1 MRYAAL
7 LPLLASAALLLAS
20 CGDSSSSSD
29 DHLSSS
35 GDASSSGSG
44 DGANPSV
51 AIAPWPGTAVAAYT
65 LIADD
70 FCGGLAGQAH
80 ADTMMANRGMGM
92 AFGAMVAS
100 CSDGDWA
107 LARERIGRG
116 HEIINHSW
124 SHMCATT
131 VERCGSGPTY
141 GPELFEQE
149 FGQSTQGIEQNAGV
163 RPTFFIF
170 PYDESTD
177 TARAYLKGL
186 GYLGARAG
194 EKLKLNG
201 DVFDP
206 FRPNFDVNWPEGQ
219 KEGMQQWGFVTGLT
233 DALIAQGHGWGIRE
247 IHGVNDGWG
256 PIALDSMRAHADELK
271 RLVDAGKLWVAPPS
285 EVIRYHD
292 QREHRRG
299 DRAGGRHDRLSRP
312 RLPGRDRHGL
322 PDRPD
327 GRAARRAL
335 RRASAHA
342 GRHGPPAEG
351 RGRGR
356 GTGRQE
362 RHDPEGDPRLRHP
375 RRRPRARGVRDVGPG
390 PPVARLGALRHA
402 ARGVHARRRTDDD
415 PRNVPLLRE
424 LGRGASRGAGPTAAR
439 APARQRISRSRTS
452 IPEPFRASAIFPTS
466 VSPKW

>member
-1 MRYAAL
+1 MKKTTLPLFFAL
-7 LPLLASAALLLAS
+7 LAFVGCDGGSGGPSP
-20 CGDSSSSSD
+20 SSGEGGSSF
-29 DHLSSS
+29 LSSS
-35 GDASSSGSG
+35 GEGSSGSG
-44 DGANPSV
+44 SEEPRVS
-51 AIAPWPGTAVAAYT
+51 IAPWPGTAVAAYT

-131 VERCGSGPTY
+131 VESCGSGPTY
-141 GPELFEQE
+141 GPELFAQE
-149 FGQSTQGIEQNAGV
+149 YGQSTDGIEQNAGV

-194 EKLKLNG
+194 TKMLLND

-206 FRPNFDVNWPEGQ
+206 FTPNFDVNWPEGQ
-219 KEGMQQWGFVTGLT
+219 KSGRQRWGFVSGMT
-233 DALIAQGHGWGIRE
+233 DALLEQGHGWGIRE

-271 RLVDAGKLWVAPPS
+271 RLVDAGRLWVAPPS
-285 EVIRYHD
+285 EVVKYHD
-292 QREHRRG
+292 QREHYAATIVEAADTTVHPDLDSLVEIDAVYRVDLTG
-299 DRAGGRHDRLSRP
+299 DPLDARYDGRPLTLVVTGIRLKGEAAVAEQGGRSVTIRKRERL
-312 RLPGRDRHGL
+312 LPGAVDTLQRETGL
-322 PDRPD
+322 SSASWGGISPASSASAADSTFDAD
-327 GRAARRAL
+327 GAL
-335 RRASAHA
+335 LRASSL
-342 GRHGPPAEG
+342 GWEPEDTLRVEFTPGDGPMTI
-351 RGRGR
+351 R
-356 GTGRQE
+356 GTF
-362 RHDPEGDPRLRHP
+362 LYY
-375 RRRPRARGVRDVGPG
+375 A
-390 PPVARLGALRHA
+390 
-402 ARGVHARRRTDDD
+402 
-415 PRNVPLLRE
+415 N
-424 LGRGASRGAGPTAAR
+424 
-439 APARQRISRSRTS
+439 
-452 IPEPFRASAIFPTS
+452 
-466 VSPKW
+466 

>member
-1 MRYAAL
+1 MKKTTLPLFFAL
-7 LPLLASAALLLAS
+7 LAFVGCDGGSGGPSP
-20 CGDSSSSSD
+20 SSS

-35 GDASSSGSG
+35 GEGGSGSLSSSGEGGSG
-44 DGANPSV
+44 NAGPHVS
-51 AIAPWPGTAVAAYT
+51 IAPWPGTAVAAYT

-124 SHMCATT
+124 SHKCATT
-131 VERCGSGPTY
+131 EERCGSGPTY
-141 GPELFEQE
+141 GPELFAQE
-149 FGQSTQGIEQNAGV
+149 YGQSTDGIEQNAGV

-194 EKLKLNG
+194 TKMLLND

-219 KEGMQQWGFVTGLT
+219 KEGRQRWGFVSGLT
-233 DALIAQGHGWGIRE
+233 DALIAQGGGWGIRE
-247 IHGVNDGWG
+247 IHGVDDGWG

-271 RLVDAGKLWVAPPS
+271 RLVDAGLLWVAPPS
-285 EVIRYHD
+285 EVVKYHD
-292 QREHRRG
+292 QRNHYGVEIAEVDDG
-299 DRAGGRHDRLSRP
+299 NGRSYRIDLTGEPLDSRY
-312 RLPGRDRHGL
+312 
-322 PDRPD
+322 D
-327 GRAARRAL
+327 GRPLTLVVTGLRLDGDAALAEQD
-335 RRASAHA
+335 
-342 GRHGPPAEG
+342 GRNDMLSVSDTMRVEFAP
-351 RGRGR
+351 
-356 GTGRQE
+356 
-362 RHDPEGDPRLRHP
+362 
-375 RRRPRARGVRDVGPG
+375 
-390 PPVARLGALRHA
+390 
-402 ARGVHARRRTDDD
+402 
-415 PRNVPLLRE
+415 
-424 LGRGASRGAGPTAAR
+424 GAGPMEIRVLHFMQAAP
-439 APARQRISRSRTS
+439 PAQPR
-452 IPEPFRASAIFPTS
+452 
-466 VSPKW
+466 

>member
-1 MRYAAL
+1 MKKTAFPLLFAL
-7 LPLLASAALLLAS
+7 LAFVGCDGGSGGP
-20 CGDSSSSSD
+20 SSSD
-29 DHLSSS
+29 GSSS
-35 GDASSSGSG
+35 GGGSF

-141 GPELFEQE
+141 GPELFAQE
-149 FGQSTQGIEQNAGV
+149 YGQSTQGIEQNAGV

-194 EKLKLNG
+194 EKLKLND

-219 KEGMQQWGFVTGLT
+219 KAGMQQWGFVTGLT

-271 RLVDAGKLWVAPPS
+271 RLVDAGLLWVAPPS
-285 EVIRYHD
+285 EVVRYHD
-292 QREHRRG
+292 QRNHYGADIALAVDTTVYPDLDSLVEIDTVYRIDLTGEPLDARYDGRPLTLVVTGIRLRG
-299 DRAGGRHDRLSRP
+299 EAAVAEQGGRSVTIPKEIRVSDTLVAVPAPEESATSAP
-312 RLPGRDRHGL
+312 VLQSPGWEPSDTLRVEFTPG
-322 PDRPD
+322 D
-327 GRAARRAL
+327 G
-335 RRASAHA
+335 
-342 GRHGPPAEG
+342 PMTI
-351 RGRGR
+351 R
-356 GTGRQE
+356 GTF
-362 RHDPEGDPRLRHP
+362 LYY
-375 RRRPRARGVRDVGPG
+375 A
-390 PPVARLGALRHA
+390 
-402 ARGVHARRRTDDD
+402 
-415 PRNVPLLRE
+415 N
-424 LGRGASRGAGPTAAR
+424 
-439 APARQRISRSRTS
+439 
-452 IPEPFRASAIFPTS
+452 
-466 VSPKW
+466 

>member
-1 MRYAAL
+1 MRNDAL

-20 CGDSSSSSD
+20 CGDASSSSS
-29 DHLSSS
+29 
-35 GDASSSGSG
+35 GGGNG
-44 DGANPSV
+44 DGTLSLPRVS
-51 AIAPWPGTAVAAYT
+51 IAPWPGTAVAAYT

-131 VERCGSGPTY
+131 EERCGSGPTY
-141 GPELFEQE
+141 GPELYAQE
-149 FGQSTQGIEQNAGV
+149 YGQSTDGIERNVGV

-194 EKLKLNG
+194 TKMRLND

-206 FRPNFDVNWPEGQ
+206 FTPDFDVNWPEGQ
-219 KEGMQQWGFVTGLT
+219 KTGRQRWGFVSGMT
-233 DALIAQGHGWGIRE
+233 DALLEQGHGWGIRE

-256 PIALDSMRAHADELK
+256 RSRSTAC
-271 RLVDAGKLWVAPPS
+271 APTPTS
-285 EVIRYHD
+285 SSAWWTP
-292 QREHRRG
+292 G
-299 DRAGGRHDRLSRP
+299 CSGW
-312 RLPGRDRHGL
+312 RLPPRWSSTTT
-322 PDRPD
+322 
-327 GRAARRAL
+327 
-335 RRASAHA
+335 SA
-342 GRHGPPAEG
+342 
-351 RGRGR
+351 
-356 GTGRQE
+356 T
-362 RHDPEGDPRLRHP
+362 
-375 RRRPRARGVRDVGPG
+375 
-390 PPVARLGALRHA
+390 
-402 ARGVHARRRTDDD
+402 T
-415 PRNVPLLRE
+415 
-424 LGRGASRGAGPTAAR
+424 TA
-439 APARQRISRSRTS
+439 SRSRRWTTGTAGATGS
-452 IPEPFRASAIFPTS
+452 T
-466 VSPKW
+466 

>member
-292 QREHRRG
+292 QREHYGAEIALAVDTTVYPDLDSLVEIDTVYRIGLTGEPLDARYDG
-299 DRAGGRHDRLSRP
+299 RPLTLVVTGLRLKGEAAVAEQGGRSVTIRKEIRVSDTLVAAPAPEESATSAP
-312 RLPGRDRHGL
+312 VLQSPGWEPSDTLRVEFTPG
-322 PDRPD
+322 D
-327 GRAARRAL
+327 G
-335 RRASAHA
+335 
-342 GRHGPPAEG
+342 PMTI
-351 RGRGR
+351 R
-356 GTGRQE
+356 GTF
-362 RHDPEGDPRLRHP
+362 LYY
-375 RRRPRARGVRDVGPG
+375 A
-390 PPVARLGALRHA
+390 
-402 ARGVHARRRTDDD
+402 
-415 PRNVPLLRE
+415 N
-424 LGRGASRGAGPTAAR
+424 
-439 APARQRISRSRTS
+439 
-452 IPEPFRASAIFPTS
+452 
-466 VSPKW
+466 

>member
-1 MRYAAL
+1 MRR
-7 LPLLASAALLLAS
+7 LPLLFALAAAALS
-20 CGDSSSSSD
+20 SGCSSSSSS
-29 DHLSSS
+29 SSS
-35 GDASSSGSG
+35 GGEGGSGSEKT
-44 DGANPSV
+44 DPRV

-141 GPELFEQE
+141 GPEAFAQE
-149 FGQSTQGIEQNAGV
+149 YGQSTDGIERNAGV

-194 EKLKLNG
+194 EKQKLND

-206 FRPNFDVNWPEGQ
+206 FTPNFDVNWPEGQ
-219 KEGMQQWGFVTGLT
+219 KEGQQRWGFVSGLT
-233 DALIAQGHGWGIRE
+233 DALLEQGGGWGIRE

-285 EVIRYHD
+285 EVVRYHD
-292 QREHRRG
+292 QRNHYGATIAETADTTVYPDLDSLVEIDTVYRIDLTGEPLDARYDGRPLTLVVTGIRLRG
-299 DRAGGRHDRLSRP
+299 EAAVAEQGGRSVTIQKAP
-312 RLPGRDRHGL
+312 
-322 PDRPD
+322 
-327 GRAARRAL
+327 
-335 RRASAHA
+335 RASF
-342 GRHGPPAEG
+342 PFV
-351 RGRGR
+351 
-356 GTGRQE
+356 
-362 RHDPEGDPRLRHP
+362 DSLN
-375 RRRPRARGVRDVGPG
+375 
-390 PPVARLGALRHA
+390 
-402 ARGVHARRRTDDD
+402 RTDDPID
-415 PRNVPLLRE
+415 VGLSSASWGVSPVSAAVDTALDAALLRATS
-424 LGRGASRGAGPTAAR
+424 LGWEPEDTLRVEFAPGAGPMTIRGTFLYYAN
-439 APARQRISRSRTS
+439 
-452 IPEPFRASAIFPTS
+452 
-466 VSPKW
+466 

>member
-1 MRYAAL
+1 MKKTAFPLLFAL
-7 LPLLASAALLLAS
+7 LAFVGCDGGSGGP
-20 CGDSSSSSD
+20 SSSD
-29 DHLSSS
+29 GSSS
-35 GDASSSGSG
+35 GGGSF

-131 VERCGSGPTY
+131 EERCGSGPTY
-141 GPELFEQE
+141 GPELFAQE
-149 FGQSTQGIEQNAGV
+149 YGQSTDGIEQNAGV

-194 EKLKLNG
+194 TKMRLND

-206 FRPNFDVNWPEGQ
+206 FTPDFDVNWPEGQ
-219 KEGMQQWGFVTGLT
+219 KTGRQRWGFVSGMT
-233 DALIAQGHGWGIRE
+233 DALLEQGRGWGIRE

-271 RLVDAGKLWVAPPS
+271 RLVDAGQLWVAPPS

-292 QREHRRG
+292 QREHYGAEIALAVDTTVYPDLDSLVEIDTVYRIDLTGEPLDARYDG
-299 DRAGGRHDRLSRP
+299 RPLTLVVTGLRLKGEAAVAEQGGRSVTIRKAP
-312 RLPGRDRHGL
+312 RVSFPLVDSL
-322 PDRPD
+322 N
-327 GRAARRAL
+327 
-335 RRASAHA
+335 
-342 GRHGPPAEG
+342 
-351 RGRGR
+351 
-356 GTGRQE
+356 
-362 RHDPEGDPRLRHP
+362 
-375 RRRPRARGVRDVGPG
+375 
-390 PPVARLGALRHA
+390 
-402 ARGVHARRRTDDD
+402 RTDDPID
-415 PRNVPLLRE
+415 VGLSSASWGVTPVSSAADTVLDAALLRATL
-424 LGRGASRGAGPTAAR
+424 LGWGPEDTLRVEFAPGAGPMTVRGTFLYYAN
-439 APARQRISRSRTS
+439 
-452 IPEPFRASAIFPTS
+452 
-466 VSPKW
+466 

>member
-1 MRYAAL
+1 MKKTTLPLFFAL
-7 LPLLASAALLLAS
+7 LAFVGCDGGSGGP
-20 CGDSSSSSD
+20 SSSSD
-29 DHLSSS
+29 GGSSS
-35 GDASSSGSG
+35 SPT
-44 DGANPSV
+44 NPSV

-131 VERCGSGPTY
+131 VESCGSGPTY
-141 GPELFEQE
+141 GPELFAQE
-149 FGQSTQGIEQNAGV
+149 YGQSTDGIEQNAGV

-194 EKLKLNG
+194 TKMLLND

-206 FRPNFDVNWPEGQ
+206 FTPNFDVNWPEGQ
-219 KEGMQQWGFVTGLT
+219 KTGRQRWGFVSGMT
-233 DALIAQGHGWGIRE
+233 DALLEQGHGWGIRE

-271 RLVDAGKLWVAPPS
+271 RLVDAGRLWVAPPS
-285 EVIRYHD
+285 EVVKYHD
-292 QREHRRG
+292 QREHYAATIVEAADTTVHPDLDSLVEIDAVYRVDLTG
-299 DRAGGRHDRLSRP
+299 DPLDARYDGRPLTLVVTGIRLKGEAAVAEQGGRSVTIRKRERL
-312 RLPGRDRHGL
+312 LPGAVDTLQRETGL
-322 PDRPD
+322 SSASWGGISPASSASAADSTFDAD
-327 GRAARRAL
+327 GAL
-335 RRASAHA
+335 LRASSL
-342 GRHGPPAEG
+342 GWEPEDTLRVEFTPGDGPMTI
-351 RGRGR
+351 R
-356 GTGRQE
+356 GTF
-362 RHDPEGDPRLRHP
+362 LYY
-375 RRRPRARGVRDVGPG
+375 A
-390 PPVARLGALRHA
+390 
-402 ARGVHARRRTDDD
+402 
-415 PRNVPLLRE
+415 N
-424 LGRGASRGAGPTAAR
+424 
-439 APARQRISRSRTS
+439 
-452 IPEPFRASAIFPTS
+452 
-466 VSPKW
+466 

>member
-1 MRYAAL
+1 MKKTI
-7 LPLLASAALLLAS
+7 LPLLFALLALVGCDDGS
-20 CGDSSSSSD
+20 GGPSPSSSD
-29 DHLSSS
+29 LLSSS
-35 GDASSSGSG
+35 GEGGSGSLSSSGEGGSG
-44 DGANPSV
+44 NAGPHVS
-51 AIAPWPGTAVAAYT
+51 IAPWPGTAVAAYT

-131 VERCGSGPTY
+131 EERCGSGPTY
-141 GPELFEQE
+141 GPELYAQE
-149 FGQSTQGIEQNAGV
+149 YGQSTDGIEQNAGV

-194 EKLKLNG
+194 TKMRLND

-206 FRPNFDVNWPEGQ
+206 FTPDFDVNWPEGQ
-219 KEGMQQWGFVTGLT
+219 KAGRQRWGFVSGMT
-233 DALIAQGHGWGIRE
+233 DALLEQGHGWGIRE

-271 RLVDAGKLWVAPPS
+271 RLVDAGLLWVAPPS
-285 EVIRYHD
+285 EVVKYHD
-292 QREHRRG
+292 QRNHYGVEIAEVDDG
-299 DRAGGRHDRLSRP
+299 NGRSYRIDLTGEPLDSRY
-312 RLPGRDRHGL
+312 
-322 PDRPD
+322 D
-327 GRAARRAL
+327 GRPLTLVVTGLRLDGDAALAEQD
-335 RRASAHA
+335 
-342 GRHGPPAEG
+342 GRNDMLSVSDTMRVEFAP
-351 RGRGR
+351 
-356 GTGRQE
+356 
-362 RHDPEGDPRLRHP
+362 
-375 RRRPRARGVRDVGPG
+375 
-390 PPVARLGALRHA
+390 
-402 ARGVHARRRTDDD
+402 
-415 PRNVPLLRE
+415 
-424 LGRGASRGAGPTAAR
+424 GAGPMEIRVLHFMQAAP
-439 APARQRISRSRTS
+439 PAQPR
-452 IPEPFRASAIFPTS
+452 
-466 VSPKW
+466 